1 MKIVLAALLVISF
14 TIAGSYALKC
24 YECLTESCVDHEVE
38 CPSYSKT
45 CRKINLST
53 GTRNYFL
60 KGCALPGYN
69 CKNTTYECQKII
81 QKSSIRLTGCEVF
94 CCSGDLCNPSNKIS
108 PLKSLIV
115 GFFLFFV
122 STVLF

>member
-1 MKIVLAALLVISF
+1 MKIVLAALLVLSLS
-14 TIAGSYALKC
+14 IAGSYALKC
-24 YECLTESCVDHEVE
+24 YECLTESCVERQVQ
-38 CPSYSKT
+38 CFSYSKS
-45 CRKINLST
+45 CRKVNLNI
-53 GTRNYFL
+53 GTRRYTV

-81 QKSSIRLTGCEVF
+81 QKSRVPVTGCEVF
-94 CCSGDLCNPSNKIS
+94 CCSGDFCNPSNKIS

>member
-1 MKIVLAALLVISF
+1 MKIVLAAVLVLSF

-24 YECLTESCVDHEVE
+24 YECLREPCVEHKVQ

-53 GTRNYFL
+53 ASRNFTQ
-60 KGCALPGYN
+60 KGCALPGYDCLN
-69 CKNTTYECQKII
+69 PTYECQKII

-94 CCSGDLCNPSNKIS
+94 CCSGDFCNPSNKIS